1 MLLLVLLLTL
11 LGSLTLL
18 LVTIKFYWGDRGK
31 PPAIGE
37 ARRLQREEEIRLRQK
52 QIEHAEN
59 NPTRHRKPGF
69 WDNRKTP

>member
-1 MLLLVLLLTL
+1 MSSLSWMLLLVLLLTL

-37 ARRLQREEEIRLRQK
+37 ARRYAAQSRPRRRARCRRAQGLGRWTNQLARR
-52 QIEHAEN
+52 
-59 NPTRHRKPGF
+59 
-69 WDNRKTP
+69 